1 MDNNWNTNGQGQ
13 FSGQS
18 SQMQNTY
25 YQQSE
30 RQNGYQGYQNYQ
42 PYQSYQP
49 IMEPQTDE
57 TVRISEYLVIL
68 LLCTFIPCAGIIMLF
83 IYAFGQDVKESKKN
97 FCRAYLIVSAI
108 NLALVLIGAILYVTF
123 AAALF

>member
-1 MDNNWNTNGQGQ
+1 MDNNWNTNEQGQ
-13 FSGQS
+13 FSNRS

-25 YQQSE
+25 YQQDE

-49 IMEPQTDE
+49 ITEPQTDE
-57 TVRISEYLVIL
+57 NVKISEYLVIL
-68 LLCTFIPCAGIIMLF
+68 LLCTFIPCVGIIMLF

-97 FCRAYLIVSAI
+97 FCRAYLIMTAISLVVSLVVAI
-108 NLALVLIGAILYVTF
+108 AYITF
-123 AAALF
+123 IASYI

>member
-13 FSGQS
+13 FSGQQP
-18 SQMQNTY
+18 QMQNTY
-25 YQQSE
+25 YQQNE

-42 PYQSYQP
+42 PYQS
-49 IMEPQTDE
+49 ITEPQTDE
-57 TVRISEYLVIL
+57 NVRISEYLVIL

-83 IYAFGQDVKESKKN
+83 VYAFGQDVKESKKN

-108 NLALVLIGAILYVTF
+108 NLALLLIGAILYVTF
-123 AAALF
+123 AATMF